1 MKDLVEMYVNSII
14 ISYCHDLFQGER
26 VLGFAFKELPNL
38 LREEQARDPL
48 YHEKLK
54 DNLIGKVS
62 N

>member
-1 MKDLVEMYVNSII
+1 MYVNSII

-38 LREEQARDPL
+38 LVEEKARDPL
-48 YHEKLK
+48 YLEKLK
-54 DNLIGKVS
+54 DNLVGKVS